1 MDLTT
6 SNAAR
11 LDPSVR
17 AELKKQQQARLAVK
31 AKVAAGE
38 IEAAEY
44 SAMFAAQPEQQ
55 RKAAINAAQAAE
67 RAAARKAQFKEAT
80 DDAKGGAAAF
90 GGDA

>member
-1 MDLTT
+1 MDLQT

-17 AELKKQQQARLAVK
+17 AQLKKQQQARLAVK

-38 IEAAEY
+38 IEASEY

-55 RKAAINAAQAAE
+55 RKAADQARQAAE
-67 RAAARKAQFKEAT
+67 RAAARAERFAAAT

-90 GGDA
+90 GG